1 MECMPEVQVQASV
14 SKMQGIMIQY
24 LLALHQP
31 GKKLRNRFS
40 GPWPTGYAF
49 EFDESPEVDPVEANS
64 TSIKLE
70 SGTGL
75 WSWKWW
81 ISLLAE
87 ILSLASLMAILRDGH
102 LDIV

>member
-40 GPWPTGYAF
+40 GPWLTGYAF
-49 EFDESPEVDPVEANS
+49 ELDESPEVDPVEANFYQYQVGVWHW
-64 TSIKLE
+64 IVELE
-70 SGTGL
+70 MVDIITG
-75 WSWKWW
+75 
-81 ISLLAE
+81 
-87 ILSLASLMAILRDGH
+87 
-102 LDIV
+102 